1 MTLRSIRTGLLTI
14 MSGDSQLHQSQALV
28 IIYHL
33 FCLLSPSSH
42 ALATS
47 LPRAS
52 LFSTCLLFKIHLSL
66 NSFQYTFFFLR
77 LCSSDATHLLLLLS
91 SHLFLTSWCLLCCRP
106 SPALLRPPT
115 HTHPIPTYSSLPQVI
130 SITVSFPEAVSLSL
144 LSLLYNV
151 SPSCVASSS
160 LSASSTHIGFCRR
173 RVYIY
178 TIKAYIFRILG

>member
-1 MTLRSIRTGLLTI
+1 MLSPPLYLGPVFSPPVCFLKYISALIPFSTHFSSSVCVLLMQHIFSFCCLLT
-14 MSGDSQLHQSQALV
+14 SFLHPGVCSAV
-28 IIYHL
+28 V
-33 FCLLSPSSH
+33 
-42 ALATS
+42 
-47 LPRAS
+47 LP
-52 LFSTCLLFKIHLSL
+52 
-66 NSFQYTFFFLR
+66 Q
-77 LCSSDATHLLLLLS
+77 LS
-91 SHLFLTSWCLLCCRP
+91 SARP
-106 SPALLRPPT
+106 

-160 LSASSTHIGFCRR
+160 PSANSTHIGFCRR

>member
-14 MSGDSQLHQSQALV
+14 MSQLHHSQVLV
-28 IIYHL
+28 IFYHL

-66 NSFQYTFFFLR
+66 DSFHRPLTHFPSFVCVFLMQHIFS
-77 LCSSDATHLLLLLS
+77 LCCR
-91 SHLFLTSWCLLCCRP
+91 SHLFLTSWRL
-106 SPALLRPPT
+106 ALLSSFPSSPPPA

-144 LSLLYNV
+144 HSLLYNV
-151 SPSCVASSS
+151 SHLVLPLRLSPPVPPTLDFAGGAS
-160 LSASSTHIGFCRR
+160 TFIQ
-173 RVYIY
+173 
-178 TIKAYIFRILG
+178 

>member
-66 NSFQYTFFFLR
+66 NSFQYTFFFLC

-106 SPALLRPPT
+106 SPALLHPPT
-115 HTHPIPTYSSLPQVI
+115 HTSPPIAPFLKWFQLLFPFPRLCHSLCSVCSIMFPHLVLPLRLPPPVPPTLD
-130 SITVSFPEAVSLSL
+130 FAGG
-144 LSLLYNV
+144 
-151 SPSCVASSS
+151 AS
-160 LSASSTHIGFCRR
+160 TFIQ
-173 RVYIY
+173 
-178 TIKAYIFRILG
+178 